1 MVKLTDELRTK
12 IIWEY
17 RHGFEA
23 NRSKNSLFQS
33 QKDIYSTKRND
44 ELLRSQI
51 FWSCLRTMQATCI
64 VNEPDVSREDE
75 NVLFQM
81 EARNFT
87 DMFKTDYTNEHWD
100 FDRYMWLE
108 DVAKYWKAIFLFS
121 GYDKKKNVPIIQ
133 RIDPRFVY
141 PYNDGSLLV
150 EDYPFFGFDR
160 VITRQELEKLPVAA
174 NKEFKE
180 MILNHYDVYINGLET
195 EDAFLRS
202 IATCYNSTTGH
213 YTIHYHYTYIYDE
226 ETGENKLYL
235 VLMLCD
241 QILDIYDVPETN
253 NVIPVAVYGFAYDA
267 QDWRGT
273 SLCNIVEDGHRTE
286 QLLLNLYKIKVT
298 REAMGGNIFIDE
310 QVFMNNINTLKN
322 QSIKN
327 RWFPVKMRDLTKPI
341 SSMVYELPQTQIS
354 TDLYNSLWM
363 IKNKALAESFTNA
376 TAQWLGLSSNSDP
389 NTATASKIQ
398 KINANMIT
406 SLQNQILAYGTKE
419 FAELYRD
426 FMLYHRRNSSKKVIR
441 RVNNGLSGTY
451 KKVNKNDIKWD
462 FSIMI
467 VDPILR
473 DIMYQE
479 KKAAYVEQYNMLV
492 SDPKTPPFLLN
503 NIRKAIAYYN
513 GLDES
518 EIDSVTELQPEEY
531 QCKMDVLLLNQD
543 MSIYIPQNAN
553 VQMRLWYYN
562 RADDTDAKFRAIQAL
577 QYMVSKGL
585 GSTETN
591 MAAQPK
597 VTDFKMAWM
606 EWMQDSMGINYDT
619 VNNLDSWTGFSEWSR
634 ANWSQNKGESL
645 NVWWMQSLDVSNGIW

>member
-1 MVKLTDELRTK
+1 M
-12 IIWEY
+12 WEY
-17 RHGFEA
+17 RHGYEA
-23 NRSKNSLFQS
+23 NRSKNSLFMS

-51 FWSCLRTMQATCI
+51 FWSCARTMQATCI
-64 VNEPDVSREDE
+64 INEPDVSWEDE
-75 NVLFQM
+75 NVLYQM

-108 DVAKYWKAIFLFS
+108 DICKYWKAVFLFS
-121 GYDKKKNVPIIQ
+121 GYDKKKNVPIVQ
-133 RIDPRFVY
+133 RIDPRFIY
-141 PYNDGSLLV
+141 PYNDGWLLV
-150 EDYPFFGFDR
+150 KDYPFFWFDR
-160 VITRQELEKLPVAA
+160 VITYKQLEALPVSA
-174 NKEFKE
+174 NKDFKE
-180 MILNHYDVYINGLET
+180 MIIHNYDVYVNWLET
-195 EDAFLRS
+195 EDAFLRN
-202 IATCYNSTTGH
+202 ICTCYNSTTGH

-241 QILDIYDVPETN
+241 QILDIYDVPETDN
-253 NVIPVAVYGFAYDA
+253 IIPIAVYWFAYDA
-267 QDWRGT
+267 QDWWGT
-273 SLCNIVEDGHRTE
+273 SLVNIIEDWHRTE

-298 REAMGGNIFIDE
+298 REAMWGNIFIDE

-327 RWFPVKMRDLTKPI
+327 RWFPVKMRDITKPI

-354 TDLYNSLWM
+354 SDLYNSLGM

-406 SLQNQILAYGTKE
+406 SLQNQILSYWTKE
-419 FAELYRD
+419 FAELYRA
-426 FMLYHRRNSSKKVIR
+426 FMLYYWRNSSKKVIR
-441 RVNNGLSGTY
+441 RVNNGLSWTY
-451 KKVNKNDIKWD
+451 KKVSKKDIKGD
-462 FSIMI
+462 FSIMV
-467 VDPILR
+467 VDPILK
-473 DIMYQE
+473 DIIYQE
-479 KKAAYVEQYNMLV
+479 KKNAYMEQYNMLV

-503 NIRKAIAYYN
+503 NIRRAIAYYN

-518 EIDSVTELQPEEY
+518 EIDSITEMSMEDY
-531 QCKMDVLLLNQD
+531 QCKQDVLLLNQNI
-543 MSIYIPQNAN
+543 SIYIPVDCN

-562 RADDTDAKFRAIQAL
+562 RADDTDAKLRAIQAL
-577 QYMVSKGL
+577 QYMVSQWL
-585 GSTETN
+585 GNEEMN

-597 VTDFKMAWM
+597 VTDFKAAG
-606 EWMQDSMGINYDT
+606 ENNNPLTNINYDT
-619 VNNLDSWTGFSEWSR
+619 VNNLDSWTWFTEWSR
-634 ANWSQNKGESL
+634 ANKWDSL
-645 NVWWMQSLDVSNGIW
+645 NVWWMQNLNVSNWMG

>member
-1 MVKLTDELRTK
+1 M
-12 IIWEY
+12 WEY
-17 RHGFEA
+17 RHGYEA
-23 NRSKNSLFQS
+23 NRSKNSLFMT

-51 FWSCLRTMQATCI
+51 FWSVSRTMQATCI
-64 VNEPDVSREDE
+64 INEPDVSWEDE
-75 NVLFQM
+75 NVLYQM

-87 DMFKTDYTNEHWD
+87 DMYKTDYQNQNWW

-108 DVAKYWKAIFLFS
+108 DVCKYWKAVFLFTW
-121 GYDKKKNVPIIQ
+121 YDSKKNVPTVQ

-150 EDYPFFGFDR
+150 KDYPFFWFDR
-160 VITRQELEKLPVAA
+160 VITYKQLEELPVSA
-174 NKEFKE
+174 NKDFKE
-180 MILNHYDVYINGLET
+180 MIVHNYDVYINWLET
-195 EDAFLRS
+195 EDAFLRN
-202 IATCYNSTTGH
+202 ICTCYNATTGH

-226 ETGENKLYL
+226 DSKENKLYL

-241 QILDIYDVPETN
+241 QILDIYDVPETDN
-253 NVIPVAVYGFAYDA
+253 KIPIAVYGFAYDA
-267 QDWRGT
+267 QDWWGT
-273 SLCNIVEDGHRTE
+273 SLVNIIEDWHRTE

-298 REAMGGNIFIDE
+298 REAMWGNIFIDE

-341 SSMVYELPQTQIS
+341 SSMVYELPQSQIS
-354 TDLYNSLWM
+354 SDLYNSLGM

-406 SLQNQILAYGTKE
+406 SLQNQILSYWTKD

-426 FMLYHRRNSSKKVIR
+426 FMLYHWRNSSKKVIR
-441 RVNNGLSGTY
+441 RVNNWLSWTY
-451 KKVNKNDIKWD
+451 KKVSKKDIRGD

-467 VDPILR
+467 VDPIIK
-473 DIMYQE
+473 DIIYQE
-479 KKAAYVEQYNMLV
+479 KKNAYMWQYNMLV

-503 NIRKAIAYYN
+503 NIRRAIAYYD

-518 EIDSVTELQPEEY
+518 EIDSVTEMSPEDY
-531 QCKMDVLLLNQD
+531 QCKMDVLLLNQNI
-543 MSIYIPQNAN
+543 SIYIPQNAN
-553 VQMRLWYYN
+553 IQMRLWYYN
-562 RADDTDAKFRAIQAL
+562 RAEDTDAKFRAIQAL
-577 QYMVSKGL
+577 QYMVQQWL
-585 GSTETN
+585 GTTEMN
-591 MAAQPK
+591 MAQQPK
-597 VTDFKMAWM
+597 VTDFKSAW
-606 EWMQDSMGINYDT
+606 EDNNPLNINYDT
-619 VNNLDSWTGFSEWSR
+619 VNNLDSWTWMSEWSR
-634 ANWSQNKGESL
+634 VNRATHNNWDSL
-645 NVWWMQSLDVSNGIW
+645 NVWWMQNLNVSNWMG

>member
-1 MVKLTDELRTK
+1 MVKLTEELRQK
-12 IIWEY
+12 ILWEY
-17 RHGFEA
+17 RHGYEA
-23 NRSKNSLFQS
+23 NRSKNSLFMS

-51 FWSCLRTMQATCI
+51 FWSVSRTMQATCI
-64 VNEPDVSREDE
+64 INEPDVSWEDE
-75 NVLFQM
+75 NVLYQM

-87 DMFKTDYTNEHWD
+87 DMYKTDYANENWA

-108 DVAKYWKAIFLFS
+108 DVCKYWKAVFLFS
-121 GYDKKKNVPIIQ
+121 GYDDKKNVPTIQ

-150 EDYPFFGFDR
+150 KDYPFFGFDR
-160 VITRQELEKLPVAA
+160 VITYKQLEELPVSA

-180 MILNHYDVYINGLET
+180 QIMWNYDTYLNGLET
-195 EDAFLRS
+195 EDAFLRN
-202 IATCYNSTTGH
+202 ICTCYNATTGH

-226 ETGENKLYL
+226 DTKENKLYL

-241 QILDIYDVPETN
+241 QIMDIYDVPETDN
-253 NVIPVAVYGFAYDA
+253 IIPIAVYGFAYDA
-267 QDWRGT
+267 QDWWGT
-273 SLCNIVEDGHRTE
+273 SLVNIIEDGHRTE

-310 QVFMNNINTLKN
+310 QVFMNNVNTLKN

-327 RWFPVKMRDLTKPI
+327 RWFPVKMRDMTKPI

-354 TDLYNSLWM
+354 SDLYNSLWM

-406 SLQNQILAYGTKE
+406 SLQNQILSYWTKD

-426 FMLYHRRNSSKKVIR
+426 FMLYHWRNSKKKVIR
-441 RVNNGLSGTY
+441 RVNNGLSWTY
-451 KKVNKNDIKWD
+451 KKVTKKDIRGD

-467 VDPILR
+467 VDPILK
-473 DIMYQE
+473 DIIYQE
-479 KKAAYVEQYNMLV
+479 KKAAYMEQYNMLV

-503 NIRKAIAYYN
+503 NIRRAIAYYN
-513 GLDES
+513 WLDES
-518 EIDSVTELQPEEY
+518 EIDSITEMSPEDY
-531 QCKMDVLLLNQD
+531 QCKMDVLLLNQNV
-543 MSIYIPQNAN
+543 SIYIPQNAN
-553 VQMRLWYYN
+553 IQMRLRYYN
-562 RADDTDAKFRAIQAL
+562 RAEDTDAKFRAIQAL
-577 QYMVSKGL
+577 QYMVQQWL
-585 GSTETN
+585 GTVEEN

-597 VTDFKMAWM
+597 VTDFKEAW
-606 EWMQDSMGINYDT
+606 ENNNPLTNINYDT
-619 VNNLDSWTGFSEWSR
+619 VNNLDSWTGMSEGSR
-634 ANWSQNKGESL
+634 ANWSSKWDSL
-645 NVWWMQSLDVSNGIW
+645 NVSWMQSINTSNGMG

>member
-1 MVKLTDELRTK
+1 MLKLTDWLRQK

-17 RHGFEA
+17 RHGYEA
-23 NRSKNSLFQS
+23 NRSKNSLFMS

-51 FWSCLRTMQATCI
+51 FWSVSRTMQATCI
-64 VNEPDVSREDE
+64 INEPDVSWEDE
-75 NVLFQM
+75 NVLYQM

-87 DMFKTDYTNEHWD
+87 DMFKTDYVNEKWD

-108 DVAKYWKAIFLFS
+108 DIAKYWKAVFLFS
-121 GYDKKKNVPIIQ
+121 GYDKKRNVPVVQ

-150 EDYPFFGFDR
+150 KDYPFFWFDR
-160 VITRQELEKLPVAA
+160 VVTYKELEELPVSA

-180 MILNHYDVYINGLET
+180 QILHNYDVYINWLET
-195 EDAFLRS
+195 EDAFLRN
-202 IATCYNSTTGH
+202 ICTCYNSTTGH

-226 ETGENKLYL
+226 DTKENKLYL

-241 QILDIYDVPETN
+241 RILDIYDVPETD

-267 QDWRGT
+267 QDWWWT
-273 SLCNIVEDGHRTE
+273 SLVNIIEDWHRTE

-298 REAMGGNIFIDE
+298 REAMWGNIFIDE

-341 SSMVYELPQTQIS
+341 SSMVYELPQSQIS
-354 TDLYNSLWM
+354 SDLYNSLGM

-376 TAQWLGLSSNSDP
+376 TAQWLWLSSNSDP

-406 SLQNQILAYGTKE
+406 SLQNQILAYWTKD
-419 FAELYRD
+419 FAELYRA
-426 FMLYHRRNSSKKVIR
+426 FMLYHWRNSAKKVIR
-441 RVNNGLSGTY
+441 RVNNWLSWTY
-451 KKVNKNDIKWD
+451 KKVSKKDIRGD
-462 FSIMI
+462 FSILV
-467 VDPILR
+467 VDPILKA
-473 DIMYQE
+473 IMYDE
-479 KKAAYVEQYNMLV
+479 KKAAYIEQYNMLV

-503 NIRKAIAYYN
+503 NIRRAIAYYN

-518 EIDSVTELQPEEY
+518 EIDSITEMSMEDY
-531 QCKMDVLLLNQD
+531 QCKQDVLLLNQNI
-543 MSIYIPQNAN
+543 SIYIPVDCNI
-553 VQMRLWYYN
+553 QMRLWYYN
-562 RADDTDAKFRAIQAL
+562 RAEDTDAKLRAIQAL
-577 QYMVSKGL
+577 QYMVSQWL
-585 GSTETN
+585 GNEEMN
-591 MAAQPK
+591 LAAQPK
-597 VTDFKMAWM
+597 VTDFKAAW
-606 EWMQDSMGINYDT
+606 ENNNPLTNINYDT
-619 VNNLDSWTGFSEWSR
+619 VNNLDSWTWFTEWSR
-634 ANWSQNKGESL
+634 ASRNNKRENL
-645 NVWWMQSLDVSNGIW
+645 NVWWMQSLDVSNGVG

>member
-1 MVKLTDELRTK
+1 MVKLTEELRQK
-12 IIWEY
+12 ILWEY
-17 RHGFEA
+17 RHGYEA
-23 NRSKNSLFQS
+23 NRSKNSLFMS

-51 FWSCLRTMQATCI
+51 FWSVSRTMQATCI
-64 VNEPDVSREDE
+64 INEPDVSWEDE
-75 NVLFQM
+75 NVLYQM

-87 DMFKTDYTNEHWD
+87 DMYKTDYTNENWG

-108 DVAKYWKAIFLFS
+108 DVCKYWKAVFLFS
-121 GYDKKKNVPIIQ
+121 GYDNKKNVPVIQ

-150 EDYPFFGFDR
+150 KDYPFFGFDR
-160 VITRQELEKLPVAA
+160 VITYKQLEELPVSA

-180 MILNHYDVYINGLET
+180 QIMWNYDTYVDGLRT
-195 EDAFLRS
+195 EDAFLRN
-202 IATCYNSTTGH
+202 ICTCYNKSTGH

-226 ETGENKLYL
+226 DTKENKLYL

-241 QILDIYDVPETN
+241 QILDIYDVPETD
-253 NVIPVAVYGFAYDA
+253 NVIPIAVYGFAYDA
-267 QDWRGT
+267 QDWWGT
-273 SLCNIVEDGHRTE
+273 SLVNIIEDWHRTE

-327 RWFPVKMRDLTKPI
+327 RWFPVKMRDMTKPI

-354 TDLYNSLWM
+354 SDLYNSLGM

-406 SLQNQILAYGTKE
+406 SLQNQILSYWTKD
-419 FAELYRD
+419 FATLYRD
-426 FMLYHRRNSSKKVIR
+426 FMLYHWRNSSKKVIR
-441 RVNNGLSGTY
+441 RVNNGLSWTY
-451 KKVNKNDIKWD
+451 KKVSKKDIRGD

-467 VDPILR
+467 VDPILK
-473 DIMYQE
+473 DIIYNE
-479 KKAAYVEQYNMLV
+479 KKAAYMEQYNMLV

-503 NIRKAIAYYN
+503 NIRRAIAYYN

-518 EIDSVTELQPEEY
+518 EIDSITEMSPEDY
-531 QCKMDVLLLNQD
+531 QCKMDVLLLNQNV
-543 MSIYIPQNAN
+543 SIYIPQNAN
-553 VQMRLWYYN
+553 IQMRLWYYN
-562 RADDTDAKFRAIQAL
+562 RAEDTDAKFRAIQAL
-577 QYMVSKGL
+577 QYMVQQWL
-585 GSTETN
+585 GTVETN

-597 VTDFKMAWM
+597 VTDFKEAW
-606 EWMQDSMGINYDT
+606 ENNNPLTNINYDT
-619 VNNLDSWTGFSEWSR
+619 VNNLDSWTGMSEGSR
-634 ANWSQNKGESL
+634 ANRASKWDSL
-645 NVWWMQSLDVSNGIW
+645 NVSWMQNINTSNGIG

>member
-1 MVKLTDELRTK
+1 MIKLTDELRQK
-12 IIWEY
+12 VMWEY
-17 RHGFEA
+17 RHGYEA
-23 NRSKNSLFQS
+23 NRSKNSLFMT

-51 FWSCLRTMQATCI
+51 FWSVSRTMQATCI
-64 VNEPDVSREDE
+64 INEPDVSWEDE
-75 NVLFQM
+75 NVLYQM

-87 DMFKTDYTNEHWD
+87 DMYKTDYQNQNWW

-108 DVAKYWKAIFLFS
+108 DVCKYWKAVFLFTW
-121 GYDKKKNVPIIQ
+121 YDSKRNVPTVQ

-150 EDYPFFGFDR
+150 KDYPFFWFDR
-160 VITRQELEKLPVAA
+160 VITYKQLEELPVSA
-174 NKEFKE
+174 NKDFKE
-180 MILNHYDVYINGLET
+180 MIIHHYDIYLNWLET
-195 EDAFLRS
+195 EDAFLRN
-202 IATCYNSTTGH
+202 ICTCYNSTTGH

-226 ETGENKLYL
+226 ETKENKLYL

-241 QILDIYDVPETN
+241 QILDIYDVPETDN
-253 NVIPVAVYGFAYDA
+253 KIPIAVYGFAYDA
-267 QDWRGT
+267 QDWWGT
-273 SLCNIVEDGHRTE
+273 SLVNIIEDWHRTE

-341 SSMVYELPQTQIS
+341 SSMVYELPQSQIS
-354 TDLYNSLWM
+354 SDLYNSLGM

-406 SLQNQILAYGTKE
+406 SLQNQILSYWTKD

-426 FMLYHRRNSSKKVIR
+426 FMLYHWRNSSKKVIR
-441 RVNNGLSGTY
+441 RVNNWLSWTY
-451 KKVNKNDIKWD
+451 KKVSKKDIRGD

-467 VDPILR
+467 IDPILK
-473 DIMYQE
+473 DIIYQE
-479 KKAAYVEQYNMLV
+479 KKAAYMWQYNMLV

-503 NIRKAIAYYN
+503 NIRRAIAYYD

-518 EIDSVTELQPEEY
+518 EIDSVTEMSPEDY
-531 QCKMDVLLLNQD
+531 QCKMDVLLLNQNI
-543 MSIYIPQNAN
+543 SIYIPQNAN
-553 VQMRLWYYN
+553 IQMRLWYYN
-562 RADDTDAKFRAIQAL
+562 RAEDTDAKFRAIQAL
-577 QYMVSKGL
+577 QYMVQQWL
-585 GSTETN
+585 GTTEMN
-591 MAAQPK
+591 MASQPK
-597 VTDFKMAWM
+597 VTDFKSAW
-606 EWMQDSMGINYDT
+606 ENNDPLTNINFDT
-619 VNNLDSWTGFSEWSR
+619 VNNLEWWSWFSEWSR
-634 ANWSQNKGESL
+634 GNASL
-645 NVWWMQSLDVSNGIW
+645 NVSWMQSIDASNGVW

>member
-1 MVKLTDELRTK
+1 M
-12 IIWEY
+12 WEY
-17 RHGFEA
+17 RHGYEA
-23 NRSKNSLFQS
+23 NRSKNSLFMT

-51 FWSCLRTMQATCI
+51 FWSVSRTMQATCI
-64 VNEPDVSREDE
+64 INEPDVSWEDE
-75 NVLFQM
+75 NVLYQM

-87 DMFKTDYTNEHWD
+87 DMYKTDYQNQNWW

-108 DVAKYWKAIFLFS
+108 DVCKYWKAVFLFTW
-121 GYDKKKNVPIIQ
+121 YDSKKNVPTVQ

-150 EDYPFFGFDR
+150 KDYPFFWFDR
-160 VITRQELEKLPVAA
+160 VITYKQLEELPVSA
-174 NKEFKE
+174 NKDFKE
-180 MILNHYDVYINGLET
+180 MIIHHYDVYLNGLET
-195 EDAFLRS
+195 EDAFLRN
-202 IATCYNSTTGH
+202 ICTCYNSTTGH

-226 ETGENKLYL
+226 ETKENKLYL

-241 QILDIYDVPETN
+241 QILDIYDVPETDN
-253 NVIPVAVYGFAYDA
+253 KIPIAVYGFAYDA
-267 QDWRGT
+267 QDWWGT
-273 SLCNIVEDGHRTE
+273 SLVNIIEDWHRTE

-341 SSMVYELPQTQIS
+341 SSMVYELPQSQIS
-354 TDLYNSLWM
+354 SDLYNSLGM

-406 SLQNQILAYGTKE
+406 SLQNQILSYWTKD

-426 FMLYHRRNSSKKVIR
+426 FMLYHWRNSSKKVIR
-441 RVNNGLSGTY
+441 RVNNWLSWTY
-451 KKVNKNDIKWD
+451 KKVSKKDIRGD

-467 VDPILR
+467 VDPIIK
-473 DIMYQE
+473 DIIYQE
-479 KKAAYVEQYNMLV
+479 KKAAYMWQYNMLV

-503 NIRKAIAYYN
+503 NIRRAIAYYD

-518 EIDSVTELQPEEY
+518 EIDSVTEMSPEDY
-531 QCKMDVLLLNQD
+531 QCKMDVLLLNQNI
-543 MSIYIPQNAN
+543 SIYIPQNAN
-553 VQMRLWYYN
+553 IQMRLWYYN
-562 RADDTDAKFRAIQAL
+562 RAEDTDAKFRAIQAL
-577 QYMVSKGL
+577 QYMVQQWL
-585 GSTETN
+585 GTTEMN
-591 MAAQPK
+591 MASQPK
-597 VTDFKMAWM
+597 VTDFKSAW
-606 EWMQDSMGINYDT
+606 ENNDPLTNINYDT
-619 VNNLDSWTGFSEWSR
+619 VNNWNSGTWMSEGSR
-634 ANWSQNKGESL
+634 ANRSQNKSL
-645 NVWWMQSLDVSNGIW
+645 NVSWMQSIDASNGIG

>member
-1 MVKLTDELRTK
+1 MVKLTEELRQK
-12 IIWEY
+12 ILWEY
-17 RHGFEA
+17 RHGYEA
-23 NRSKNSLFQS
+23 NRSKNSLFMS

-51 FWSCLRTMQATCI
+51 FWSVSRTMQATCI
-64 VNEPDVSREDE
+64 INEPDVSWEDE
-75 NVLFQM
+75 NVLYQM

-87 DMFKTDYTNEHWD
+87 DMYKTDYANENWG

-108 DVAKYWKAIFLFS
+108 DVCKYWKAVFLFS
-121 GYDKKKNVPIIQ
+121 GYDNKKNVPVIQ

-150 EDYPFFGFDR
+150 KDYPFFGFDR
-160 VITRQELEKLPVAA
+160 VITYKQLEELPVSA

-180 MILNHYDVYINGLET
+180 QIMWNYDTYVEGLKT
-195 EDAFLRS
+195 EDAFLRN
-202 IATCYNSTTGH
+202 ICTCYNAKTGH

-226 ETGENKLYL
+226 ESWENKLYL

-241 QILDIYDVPETN
+241 QILDIYDVPETD
-253 NVIPVAVYGFAYDA
+253 NVIPIAVYGFAYDA
-267 QDWRGT
+267 QDWWGT
-273 SLCNIVEDGHRTE
+273 SLVNIIEDGHRTE

-310 QVFMNNINTLKN
+310 QVFMNNVNTLKN

-327 RWFPVKMRDLTKPI
+327 RWFPVKMRDMTKPI

-354 TDLYNSLWM
+354 SDLYNSLWM

-406 SLQNQILAYGTKE
+406 SLQNQILSYWTKD

-426 FMLYHRRNSSKKVIR
+426 FMLYHWRNSSKKVIR
-441 RVNNGLSGTY
+441 RVNNGLSWTY
-451 KKVNKNDIKWD
+451 KKVSKKDIRGD

-467 VDPILR
+467 IDPILK
-473 DIMYQE
+473 DIIYQE
-479 KKAAYVEQYNMLV
+479 KKAAYMEQYNMLV

-503 NIRKAIAYYN
+503 NIRRAIAYYN
-513 GLDES
+513 WLDES
-518 EIDSVTELQPEEY
+518 EIDSITEMSPEDY
-531 QCKMDVLLLNQD
+531 QCKMDVLLLNQNV
-543 MSIYIPQNAN
+543 SIYIPQNAN
-553 VQMRLWYYN
+553 IQMRLWYYN
-562 RADDTDAKFRAIQAL
+562 RAEDTDAKFRAIQAL
-577 QYMVSKGL
+577 QYMVQQWL
-585 GSTETN
+585 GTEEWN

-597 VTDFKMAWM
+597 VTDFKEAW
-606 EWMQDSMGINYDT
+606 ENNNPLTNINYDT
-619 VNNLDSWTGFSEWSR
+619 VNNLESWTGMSEGSR
-634 ANWSQNKGESL
+634 ANWSSKGDSL
-645 NVWWMQSLDVSNGIW
+645 NVSWMQNINTSNGIG

>member
-1 MVKLTDELRTK
+1 MIKLTDELYQK
-12 IIWEY
+12 IMWEY
-17 RHGFEA
+17 KHGFDA
-23 NRSKNSLFQS
+23 NRSKNSHFMS

-51 FWSCLRTMQATCI
+51 FWSCARTMQATCI
-64 VNEPDVSREDE
+64 VNEPDVSWEDE

-87 DMFKTDYTNEHWD
+87 DMFKTDYANEHWD
-100 FDRYMWLE
+100 FDRYMGLE
-108 DVAKYWKAIFLFS
+108 DVCKYGKAVFLFAW
-121 GYDKKKNVPIIQ
+121 YNKKKNVPIVQ

-150 EDYPFFGFDR
+150 DEYPFFGFDR
-160 VITRQELEKLPVAA
+160 VITRKELEELPISAH
-174 NKEFKE
+174 KDFRE
-180 MILNHYDVYINGLET
+180 MILGHYDIYINWLET
-195 EDAFLRS
+195 QDAFLRS
-202 IATCYNSTTGH
+202 IATCYNPSTWH

-226 ETGENKLYL
+226 ESGENKLYL
-235 VLMLCD
+235 VLMLSD

-253 NVIPVAVYGFAYDA
+253 NMIPVAVYGFAYDA
-267 QDWRGT
+267 ADWRGI
-273 SLCNIVEDGHRTE
+273 SLCDIIEDWHRTE

-298 REAMGGNIFIDE
+298 REAMWWNIFIDE
-310 QVFMNNINTLKN
+310 QVFLNNINTLKN

-327 RWFPVKMRDLTKPI
+327 RWYPVKMRDLTKPI

-406 SLQNQILAYGTKE
+406 SLQNSILAYGTKQ

-426 FMLYHRRNSSKKVIR
+426 YMLYYRRNSGKKVIR
-441 RVNNGLSGTY
+441 RVNNWLSGTY
-451 KKVNKNDIKWD
+451 KKVNKKDIQWD

-473 DIMYQE
+473 DIIYQE
-479 KKAAYVEQYNMLV
+479 KKSAYVEQYNMLV

-518 EIDSVTELQPEEY
+518 EIDSVTELNMEEY
-531 QCKMDVLLLNQD
+531 QCKMDVLLLNQNV
-543 MSIYIPQNAN
+543 SIYIPQNAN
-553 VQMRLWYYN
+553 IQMRLWYYN
-562 RADDTDAKFRAIQAL
+562 RAEDTDAKQRAIQAL
-577 QYMVSKGL
+577 QYMVQQGL
-585 GSTETN
+585 WTEQMN
-591 MAAQPK
+591 MASQPK
-597 VTDFKMAWM
+597 VTDFKMAGM
-606 EWMQDSMGINYDT
+606 EWLEDSINYDT
-619 VNNLDSWTGFSEWSR
+619 VNNLDSGTGMSEWSR
-634 ANWSQNKGESL
+634 ANWSSQWERLPVSG
-645 NVWWMQSLDVSNGIW
+645 MQSLDVSNWIW

>member
-1 MVKLTDELRTK
+1 MVKLTDELRQK
-12 IIWEY
+12 IIGEY
-17 RHGFEA
+17 RHWYEA
-23 NRSKNSLFQS
+23 NRSKNSLFMS

-64 VNEPDVSREDE
+64 VNEPDVSWEDE
-75 NVLFQM
+75 NVLYQM

-87 DMFKTDYTNEHWD
+87 DMFKTDYVNEHWD

-108 DVAKYWKAIFLFS
+108 DVAKYWKAVFLFS
-121 GYDKKKNVPIIQ
+121 GYDKKKNVPTVQ
-133 RIDPRFVY
+133 RIDPRFIY

-150 EDYPFFGFDR
+150 KDYPFFWFDR
-160 VITRQELEKLPVAA
+160 VITYKQLEELPVSA
-174 NKEFKE
+174 NADFKE
-180 MILNHYDVYINGLET
+180 MILHNYDVYLNWLET
-195 EDAFLRS
+195 EDAFLRN
-202 IATCYNSTTGH
+202 ICTCYNSTTGH

-226 ETGENKLYL
+226 DTGENKLYL

-241 QILDIYDVPETN
+241 QILDIYDVPETDN
-253 NVIPVAVYGFAYDA
+253 IIPVAVYWFAYDA
-267 QDWRGT
+267 QDWWGT
-273 SLCNIVEDGHRTE
+273 SLVNIIEDWHRTE

-298 REAMGGNIFIDE
+298 REAMGWNIFIDE

-341 SSMVYELPQTQIS
+341 SSMVYELPQSQIS
-354 TDLYNSLWM
+354 SDLYNSLGM

-406 SLQNQILAYGTKE
+406 SLQNQILSYWTKD

-426 FMLYHRRNSSKKVIR
+426 FMLYHWRNSSKKVIR
-441 RVNNGLSGTY
+441 RVNNWLSWTY
-451 KKVNKNDIKWD
+451 KKVSKKDIRGD

-467 VDPILR
+467 VDPIIK
-473 DIMYQE
+473 DIIYQE
-479 KKAAYVEQYNMLV
+479 KKNAYLWQYNMLV

-503 NIRKAIAYYN
+503 NIRRAIAYYD

-518 EIDSVTELQPEEY
+518 EIDSVTEMSPEDY
-531 QCKMDVLLLNQD
+531 QCKMDVLLLNQNV
-543 MSIYIPQNAN
+543 SIYIPQNAN
-553 VQMRLWYYN
+553 IQMRLWYYN
-562 RADDTDAKFRAIQAL
+562 RAEDTDAKFRAIQAL
-577 QYMVSKGL
+577 QYMVQQWL
-585 GSTETN
+585 GTTEMN
-591 MAAQPK
+591 MAEQPK
-597 VTDFKMAWM
+597 VTDFKSAW
-606 EWMQDSMGINYDT
+606 EDNNPLNINYDT
-619 VNNLDSWTGFSEWSR
+619 VNNLDSWTWMSEWSR
-634 ANWSQNKGESL
+634 VNWAAHSWDSL
-645 NVWWMQSLDVSNGIW
+645 NVWWMQNLNVSNGMG